1 MLRAKIY
8 VNEKEID
15 EIRILNIGEKTFFGQ
30 DTYKIIMPEGFSD
43 VKIIHNRKESWNKLI
58 SKALDI
64 LNEKGYNKEHYN
76 PNGLKYGFDS
86 R

>member
-43 VKIIHNRKESWNKLI
+43 VKIIQKL
-58 SKALDI
+58 LT
-64 LNEKGYNKEHYN
+64 
-76 PNGLKYGFDS
+76 F
-86 R
+86 